1 MSGMTYLHKREKRR
15 LRAMVSS
22 LSLIAGSLVFLY
34 FGADLLV
41 KGSSKLALRLGVA
54 PLIVGLTIVAFG
66 TSMPEMIVSLKASFS
81 GNSAISLGNVLG
93 SNIFNLCVILG
104 LASLIQ
110 PLRVQSGLVRRDV
123 PAMIASAFLMILF
136 FIDGVF
142 SPGESLAF
150 LALFFL
156 YTGWTL
162 QPALKKKE
170 KILNDEFRDYLVPS
184 AGSPLLFILLIG
196 GGLGLLAAGAHLL
209 VAGSITLA
217 RLFGVSEAVIGL
229 TIVAA
234 GTSLPEL
241 ATSLV
246 AALKKEPDISVGNI
260 IGSNIFNTLA
270 VLGGAG
276 AVRPLTASGITWA
289 DLGVFGLASC
299 LAFPF
304 FKSGFRLSRLE
315 GGLLLALYAA
325 YVAFLWPK

>member
-1 MSGMTYLHKREKRR
+1 
-15 LRAMVSS
+15 MVSS

-170 KILNDEFRDYLVPS
+170 KILNDEFREYLVPS
-184 AGSPLLFILLIG
+184 TGSPLLFVLLIG

-209 VAGSITLA
+209 VTGSIALA
-217 RLFGVSEAVIGL
+217 RLF
-229 TIVAA
+229 VAA

-276 AVRPLTASGITWA
+276 AVRPLTASGITLA
-289 DLGVFGLASC
+289 DLGVFALASS

-325 YVAFLWPK
+325 YMAFLWPK